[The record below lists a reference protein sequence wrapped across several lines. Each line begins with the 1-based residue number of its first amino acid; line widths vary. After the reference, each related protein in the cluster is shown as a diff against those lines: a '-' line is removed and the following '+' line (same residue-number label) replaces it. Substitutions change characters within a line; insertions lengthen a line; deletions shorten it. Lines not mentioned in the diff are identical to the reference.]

1 MSLDKDYLQGIARE
15 IDKRLPDNHGFI
27 LLTFPFGE
35 DPGRRCSYVSNAER
49 ASAVNALKEW
59 LLSAGY
65 AEDWM
70 KHIE

>member
-35 DPGRRCSYVSNAER
+35 DPGAG
-49 ASAVNALKEW
+49 AVT
-59 LLSAGY
+59 
-65 AEDWM
+65 
-70 KHIE
+70 